1 MELFY
6 NKNINDK
13 TFEFSLDGIENNHI
27 NKVLRK
33 KEGDILTFTNGKNL
47 KFKVEI
53 IQLSKKISSFKV
65 LNCETVSSKNHLHIA
80 ISILKSPSRFENF
93 IEKAVEIGV
102 SEITPLICERSQKS
116 KIKIDRCNKIII
128 SALKQSFK
136 YRLPILNTPINF
148 MDFIKSNKDQN
159 KLIATCEESKK
170 ASLADSFHK
179 LKTNILLIGPEGD
192 FTETEL
198 NEAQNYGFKFVT
210 LGDTRLRAETAG
222 IVSCAIFSTIK

>member
-13 TFEFSLDGIENNHI
+13 TVEFNLDGIENNHI

-65 LNCETVSSKNHLHIA
+65 LNYETVSSKNHLHIA

-102 SEITPLICERSQKS
+102 SEITPLICERSLKS
-116 KIKIDRCNKIII
+116 KVKIDRCNKIII

-136 YRLPILNTPINF
+136 YSLPKFNSPTNF
-148 MDFIKSNKDQN
+148 GDFIKSNGDQN
-159 KLIATCEESKK
+159 KLIATCEESQKI
-170 ASLADSFHK
+170 SLANSFNK
-179 LKTNILLIGPEGD
+179 LKTNVLLIGPEGD
-192 FTETEL
+192 FTEKEL
-198 NEAQNYGFKFVT
+198 KEAQNYGFQFVT

>member
-6 NKNINDK
+6 NKNINYK
-13 TFEFSLDGIENNHI
+13 TVEFNLDGVENNHI

-53 IQLSKKISSFKV
+53 IQLSKKTSSLKV
-65 LNCETVSSKNHLHIA
+65 LNYETVPYKDHLHIA
-80 ISILKSPSRFENF
+80 ISILKSTSRFENF

-102 SEITPLICERSQKS
+102 SEITPLICKRSQKS
-116 KIKIDRCNKIII
+116 KVKIDRCNKIII

-136 YRLPILNTPINF
+136 YNLPKFNSPVNF
-148 MDFIKSNKDQN
+148 IDFIKSNTDQN
-159 KLIATCEESKK
+159 KLIATCEKSKK
-170 ASLADSFHK
+170 TPLTDSFNK
-179 LKTNILLIGPEGD
+179 LKTNVLLIGPEGD

-198 NEAQNYGFKFVT
+198 NEAQNYGFQFVT

>member
-47 KFKVEI
+47 KFTAEI

-65 LNCETVSSKNHLHIA
+65 LNCETVSFKNHLHIA

-116 KIKIDRCNKIII
+116 KIKIDRNNKIII

-136 YRLPILNTPINF
+136 FYLPKLNKPINF
-148 MDFIKSNKDQN
+148 VDFIKSNKDQN
-159 KLIATCEESKK
+159 KLIATCKESKK
-170 ASLADSFHK
+170 ALLADSFHK
-179 LKTNILLIGPEGD
+179 LKSNVLLIGPEGD

>member
-13 TFEFSLDGIENNHI
+13 TLEFNLDGIENNHI
-27 NKVLRK
+27 YKVLRK

-47 KFKVEI
+47 KFKVKI

-65 LNCETVSSKNHLHIA
+65 LNYETVSSKNHLHIA

-93 IEKAVEIGV
+93 IEKGVEIGV
-102 SEITPLICERSQKS
+102 SEITPLICERSLKS
-116 KIKIDRCNKIII
+116 KVKIDRCNKIII

-136 YRLPILNTPINF
+136 YSLPKFNSPTNF
-148 MDFIKSNKDQN
+148 GDFIKSNGDQN
-159 KLIATCEESKK
+159 KLIATCEESQKI
-170 ASLADSFHK
+170 SLANSFNK
-179 LKTNILLIGPEGD
+179 LKTNVLLIGPEGD
-192 FTETEL
+192 FTEKEL
-198 NEAQNYGFKFVT
+198 KEAQNYGFQFVT